1 MLGGKNMHRN
11 SELHTFLLDK
21 AKLLTDE
28 WYESLDKTNS
38 KGVYASTNPEVVAT
52 LKKQNFNF
60 HLQLCK
66 IFIEEED
73 KFFKD
78 FQDWILSIAQD
89 EQHLQ
94 TPIHHILQEF
104 FRVRGQYLNFID
116 EFVALHQEEK
126 EHQLLW
132 NHMITKAFDNVVL
145 KFVEENQKYSEE
157 RLQAQQDMI
166 KELSSPVIA
175 LDNNRALLPLV
186 GDIDTS
192 RAKFILENTLQQCGE
207 KGINHLYIDLSG
219 VVIIDTLV
227 ADQIFNLIKALNLIG
242 VKTTLSGI
250 RPEIAQTTVQLGISF
265 NNISIKPTLA
275 GALTLPHS
283 SYTRR

>member
-1 MLGGKNMHRN
+1 MHRN
-11 SELHTFLLDK
+11 SELHTFLLEK
-21 AKLLTDE
+21 AKVLTEE
-28 WYESLDKTNS
+28 WYESLDKVNS
-38 KGVYASTNPEVVAT
+38 KGVYASTNPDVIAT
-52 LKKQNFNF
+52 LKKQNYAF

-66 IFIEEED
+66 IFIEEEE

-78 FQDWILSIAQD
+78 FEEWILSIAQD
-89 EQHLQ
+89 DQHLK
-94 TPIHHILQEF
+94 TPIHHILKEF
-104 FRVRGQYLNFID
+104 FRVRGQYLDFID

-126 EHQLLW
+126 EQQLLY
-132 NHMITKAFDNVVL
+132 NHMITKAFDNVVF
-145 KFVEENQKYSEE
+145 KFVEENQKYAEE

-192 RAKFILENTLQQCGE
+192 RARFILENTLEQCGE
-207 KGINHLYIDLSG
+207 KGINHLFIDLSG

-265 NNISIKPTLA
+265 QNVSIKPTLA
-275 GALTLPHS
+275 GALTLPPLS
-283 SYTRR
+283 TTRR

>member
-1 MLGGKNMHRN
+1 VVRHRLFPFRGVIFDVDPEFN
-11 SELHTFLLDK
+11 NTEEWYQSIDK
-21 AKLLTDE
+21 ANT
-28 WYESLDKTNS
+28 
-38 KGVYASTNPEVVAT
+38 KGVYASTNPEVINT
-52 LKKQNFNF
+52 LKKQNYEF

-66 IFIEEED
+66 LFIEEEE
-73 KFFKD
+73 KFFRD
-78 FQDWILSIAQD
+78 FEEWIHSIAKD
-89 EQHLQ
+89 EQHLN
-94 TPIHHILQEF
+94 TPIHHTLREF
-104 FRVRGQYLNFID
+104 FRVRGQYLTFIS
-116 EFVALHQEEK
+116 EFVELHQEEK
-126 EHQLLW
+126 ENELKW
-132 NHMITKAFDNVVL
+132 NHMITLAFDKVVL
-145 KFVEENQKYSEE
+145 KFVEENQRYSEE

-186 GDIDTS
+186 GDIDTG
-192 RAKFILENTLQQCGE
+192 RARFILENTLEQCGE

-265 NNISIKPTLA
+265 NDISIKPTLA
-275 GALTLPHS
+275 GALTLPPSH
-283 SYTRR
+283 

>member
-1 MLGGKNMHRN
+1 MHRN
-11 SELHTFLLDK
+11 NKLHTFLLEK
-21 AKLLTDE
+21 AKVLTEE
-28 WYESLDKTNS
+28 WYESLDKVNS

-66 IFIEEED
+66 IFIEEEE

-78 FQDWILSIAQD
+78 FEEWILSIAQD

-116 EFVALHQEEK
+116 EFVALHQEEQ
-126 EHQLLW
+126 EQQLLW

-192 RAKFILENTLQQCGE
+192 RARFILENTLQQCGE

-227 ADQIFNLIKALNLIG
+227 ADQIFNLLKALSLIG

-275 GALTLPHS
+275 GALTLPS
-283 SYTRR
+283 STISRS

>member
-1 MLGGKNMHRN
+1 MHRN
-11 SELHTFLLDK
+11 SELHTFLLEK
-21 AKLLTDE
+21 ARVLTEE
-28 WYESLDKTNS
+28 WYESLDKENT
-38 KGVYASTNPEVVAT
+38 KGVYASTNPDVVAT
-52 LKKQNFNF
+52 LKKQNYDF

-66 IFIEEED
+66 IFIEEEE

-78 FQDWILSIAQD
+78 FEDWILSIAQD
-89 EQHLQ
+89 EQHLK

-116 EFVALHQEEK
+116 EFVAMHQEEK
-126 EHQLLW
+126 ENQLLW
-132 NHMITKAFDNVVL
+132 MHMITKAFDNVVL

-192 RAKFILENTLQQCGE
+192 RAKFILENTLQQCGD

-275 GALTLPHS
+275 GALTLPNLPD
-283 SYTRR
+283 TRR